1 MLKNGLLTDD
11 PATSELS
18 TDMDTDENQT
28 ELNENILK
36 AKKSKTLQSVK
47 SSKSEDSYFP
57 KLAKFICENLEISEF
72 ENDKAM
78 DPRTTFHSNHSSHR
92 VVWFLD
98 PKKVK
103 SMDKIYSKVLEND
116 FDVSYDKRKS
126 RAKFTFKCRWCDT

>member
-18 TDMDTDENQT
+18 TDIDTDENQT

-57 KLAKFICENLEISEF
+57 ELAKFICENLEISEF
-72 ENDKAM
+72 ENDKAR
-78 DPRTTFHSNHSSHR
+78 DPRTTFWR
-92 VVWFLD
+92 
-98 PKKVK
+98 
-103 SMDKIYSKVLEND
+103 
-116 FDVSYDKRKS
+116 
-126 RAKFTFKCRWCDT
+126 